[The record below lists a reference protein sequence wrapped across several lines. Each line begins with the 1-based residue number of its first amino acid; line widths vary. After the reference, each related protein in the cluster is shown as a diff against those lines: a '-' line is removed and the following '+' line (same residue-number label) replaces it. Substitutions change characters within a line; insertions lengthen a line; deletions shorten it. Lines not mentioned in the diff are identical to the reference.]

1 LKAHDG
7 IVNLIPQL
15 RHAPGQAQDE
25 LRAEDLSRDMESL
38 FRLFYTS
45 EKGQEPNAQL
55 VDLFKEVLS
64 KTSAS

>member
-15 RHAPGQAQDE
+15 RQETGQTQDE
-25 LRAEDLSRDMESL
+25 LRAEDLSRDMESH

-45 EKGQEPNAQL
+45 EKGQEPNADL

-64 KTSAS
+64 KTTSS